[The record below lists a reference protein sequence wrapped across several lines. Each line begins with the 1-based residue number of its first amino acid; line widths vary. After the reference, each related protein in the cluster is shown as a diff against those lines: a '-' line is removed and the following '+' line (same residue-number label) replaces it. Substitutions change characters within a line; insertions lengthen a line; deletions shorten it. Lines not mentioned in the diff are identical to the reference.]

1 MSKVTAEI
9 IPLVVGALGAVSNNL
24 EKNILHL
31 NIEHIQTCMQKSAAI
46 QSSITLKQ
54 ELSS

>member
-1 MSKVTAEI
+1 MSKVTAKI

-31 NIEHIQTCMQKSAAI
+31 NIEHIQTCIQKSAAI